1 MEIVEVLEKMNSF
14 LEQSFIFRS
23 IKALLGFYVIV
34 IVLVLLGVLFRI
46 GKTYWVVLVA
56 GQEFPNV
63 TKGKFQKR
71 WDRVQEL
78 IMAEDSRNFKIAIL
92 ESAQMLDEILKISQ
106 YSGDTLG
113 DKLNGMI
120 DVQLRNLEQVKE
132 ANKIKNKV
140 VQDGGFDVSKEEARK
155 IVEIFG
161 DSLRF
166 FEVID

>member
-23 IKALLGFYVIV
+23 IKALLGFYVVVIV
-34 IVLVLLGVLFRI
+34 IVLLGVLFRI

-56 GQEFPNV
+56 GQEFPSV

-71 WDRVQEL
+71 WDRVQSL
-78 IMAEDSRNFKIAIL
+78 IMTEDSMNFKIAIL